1 MNERTMKA
9 EFVREYGELLKK
21 YTGDRTHIESLEY
34 SENEYHDEIVTVTF
48 RNGYQ
53 KQINVTA
60 DSIMAITYDIYRYI
74 V

>member
-21 YTGDRTHIESLEY
+21 YTGDRTHIDSLEY

-53 KQINVTA
+53 K
-60 DSIMAITYDIYRYI
+60 
-74 V
+74 